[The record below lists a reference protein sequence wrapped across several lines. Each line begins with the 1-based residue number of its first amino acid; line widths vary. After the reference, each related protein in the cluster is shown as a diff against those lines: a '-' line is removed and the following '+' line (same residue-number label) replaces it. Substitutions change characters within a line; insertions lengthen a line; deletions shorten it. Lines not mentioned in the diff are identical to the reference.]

1 MVFQLIRF
9 TPPAVACT
17 DRELLPRVF
26 TLTPE
31 YSGAVIFCG
40 TFCPPGLYIRKA
52 FLLGSMV
59 LCVVPTF
66 LRANGAAI
74 ERTAVAAKVQNHID
88 FSYLCKSF
96 KFNEG
101 FEYRK

>member
-1 MVFQLIRF
+1 M
-9 TPPAVACT
+9 

-31 YSGAVIFCG
+31 YPGAVLFCG
-40 TFCPPGLYIRKA
+40 TFCPSGLCIRKA
-52 FLLGSMV
+52 FPLGSMV

-66 LRANGAAI
+66 LRTNGTAI
-74 ERTAVAAKVQNHID
+74 ERTAVGAKVQIPHDYRN
-88 FSYLCKSF
+88 LCRPILF
-96 KFNEG
+96 PDEG